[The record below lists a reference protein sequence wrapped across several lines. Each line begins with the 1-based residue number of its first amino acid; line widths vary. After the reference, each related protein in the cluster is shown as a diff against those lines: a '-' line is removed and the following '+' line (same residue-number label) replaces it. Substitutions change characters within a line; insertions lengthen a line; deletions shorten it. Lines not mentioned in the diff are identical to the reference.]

1 MSFIQEQLA
10 PLNQWLETLEQRER
24 YIVIG
29 GAIAFIIMLF
39 YLLIWE
45 PIVSTQEEQLN
56 QNIAQRQ
63 LHSWMKNAA
72 GEIQQLKSS
81 GNSALAK
88 SRNQSISS
96 LADRSAIT
104 SGIKPYIDKIDQN
117 KKGVKV
123 SLKSAN
129 FDKIINWLSD
139 LENKYGITASKVK
152 IEKSK
157 IEGAVDAQVT
167 LERAE

>member
-1 MSFIQEQLA
+1 MSYLQQQLA

-39 YLLIWE
+39 YLIIWD
-45 PIVSTQEEQLN
+45 PIVSTHEQQQN

-63 LHSWMKNAA
+63 LHSWMKEAA

-81 GNSALAK
+81 GGNTLAR
-88 SRNQSISS
+88 SRDQSISS
-96 LADRSAIT
+96 LADRSSIT

-129 FDKIINWLSD
+129 FDKIINWLAD
-139 LENKYGITASKVK
+139 LENKYAITASKIK

>member
-1 MSFIQEQLA
+1 MSYLQDQLA

-39 YLLIWE
+39 YLMIWE
-45 PIVSTQEEQLN
+45 PVVSNHEQQQN

-63 LHSWMKNAA
+63 LHSWMKDAA
-72 GEIQQLKSS
+72 GEIQQLKSAGGS
-81 GNSALAK
+81 SLAK
-88 SRNQSISS
+88 SRDQSISS
-96 LADRSAIT
+96 LADRSSIT

-129 FDKIINWLSD
+129 FDKIINWLAD
-139 LENKYGITASKVK
+139 LENKYAITASKIK
-152 IEKSK
+152 IEKSR

>member
-1 MSFIQEQLA
+1 MSYLQQQLA

-39 YLLIWE
+39 YLIIWD
-45 PIVSTQEEQLN
+45 PIVSTHEQQQN

-63 LHSWMKNAA
+63 LHSWMKEAA

-81 GNSALAK
+81 GGNTLAR
-88 SRNQSISS
+88 SRAQSISS
-96 LADRSAIT
+96 LADRSSIT

-129 FDKIINWLSD
+129 FDKIVNWLAD
-139 LENKYGITASKVK
+139 LENKYAITASKIK